1 MKLKSIA
8 IIACWYGKYPWYFSY
23 FIHSC
28 KFNPTIDF
36 YLVTDNSEIIPN
48 KPDNVIIINKS
59 MEEFKKNAS
68 DKLRFDVKFDDA
80 YKICDF
86 KPAYGFLFPEIIEK
100 YDFWGQCDL
109 DVIFGNVRN
118 FFTAEMLSQYDFIS
132 LRHDYATGCF
142 MLFRNNE
149 LMKTFFMKSKDY
161 KRVFSESRHYC
172 FDECNF
178 AWNELAN
185 GKSIFEIETEV
196 ESFTYVVRKAERE
209 KQIRAHFD
217 FILIEG
223 LTGRVTFDN
232 GRIYYKNEFEG
243 IMYHIIQ
250 LKKVYNPPR
259 KIKIPNKYYISKTR
273 IYTSKKNNSIEIS
286 TIR

>member
-8 IIACWYGKYPWYFSY
+8 IIACWYGEYPWYFSY

-28 KFNPTIDF
+28 RYNATIDF
-36 YLVTDNSEIIPN
+36 YLVTDNSDIIPN
-48 KPDNVIIINKS
+48 KPDNVIIINKKV
-59 MEEFKKNAS
+59 EEFKKNAS
-68 DKLRFDVKFDDA
+68 SKLGIEVKFDDP

-100 YDFWGQCDL
+100 YEYWGLCDL
-109 DVIFGNVRN
+109 DVIFGNIRD
-118 FFTAEMLSQYDFIS
+118 FLTDEMLDEYDFIS

-149 LMKTFFMKSKDY
+149 FMNTLFMKSKDY
-161 KRVFSESRHYC
+161 KEVLSSPKHYC

-178 AWNELAN
+178 AWSDLDS
-185 GKSIFEIETEV
+185 GKSIFEIKTEI

-209 KQIRAHFD
+209 KLIRAHFD

-223 LTGRVTFDN
+223 VTGRVTFDN
-232 GRIYYKNEFEG
+232 GRVYYKNEFEG
-243 IMYHIIQ
+243 ILYHLFG
-250 LKKVYNPPR
+250 LKKIYKPK
-259 KIKIPNKYYISKTR
+259 KIHNKIPDKFYISKTR
-273 IYTSKKNNSIEIS
+273 IYHSERK
-286 TIR
+286 